1 MTTSR
6 ADLPVVIDRASM
18 TPLVVQIAGQLRDAV
33 TSGALTAG
41 GRLPSTRDLAGA
53 LGVSRTVVTGAYTQL
68 FAEGWL
74 EGRHGSG
81 TYVADVAPLATSAD
95 ACPAPE
101 AGPLA
106 DRHNGVVPA
115 KGMIELNPGVPWTAG
130 IDQSAWRR
138 AWRMA
143 GALPP
148 SAWPDPF
155 GTPELRAEV
164 AAYLGRSRGLAVRP
178 EEILITR
185 GVTSGLAMLAAALVR
200 PGDRVG
206 VEEPGY
212 SRAREVL
219 ARAGAVVVPCPV
231 DQHGLVPDHLPD
243 GLRLLYTTP
252 AHQYPLGGR
261 LPVRRRQALAAW
273 ARANRALIVE
283 DDYDSEF
290 RYDVGPLP
298 TLRSIDPEVIAYLG
312 TTSKTLTPT
321 FGVGWLLAPR
331 GLVDRLADVRDGVA
345 QRVSEPAQH
354 ALTALLASGDLER
367 HIRRM
372 RLEYA
377 RRRAA
382 LVGDLV
388 VGELGPA
395 SPNRF
400 RLLGDTAGMHV
411 VLELPPGGSATTV
424 AQAAWDRGV
433 SVATLEHYFAGPVT
447 VEGLILGYG
456 ATSMPDVRRAAA
468 VLREVFL
475 SDYRELTAGRCLPG
489 WLGRSARGG
498 TVTSQ
503 VIRDD
508 GAEGTISDHLRE
520 DRRKGTRGLND
531 EYLSGLHRTLHQAS
545 REPAP
550 EHAHPGEADEDA
562 GQEREEQERPDKKAK
577 RDKHK

>member
-6 ADLPVVIDRASM
+6 ADLPVVIDRAS
-18 TPLVVQIAGQLRDAV
+18 TAPLSAQIAGQLRDAV

-41 GRLPSTRDLAGA
+41 GRLPSTRDLAGT

-81 TYVADVAPLATSAD
+81 TYVADVAPLAASPAD
-95 ACPAPE
+95 AFPTGGGSLVAE
-101 AGPLA
+101 QG
-106 DRHNGVVPA
+106 DGVVR
-115 KGMIELNPGVPWTAG
+115 GDGVIELGAGVPWAAG
-130 IDQSAWRR
+130 IDQAAWRR
-138 AWRMA
+138 AWRAA
-143 GALPP
+143 GTVSPA
-148 SAWPDPF
+148 AWPDPL
-155 GTPELRAEV
+155 GTLELRAEL
-164 AAYLGRSRGLAVRP
+164 ATYLGRSRGLAVRP
-178 EEILITR
+178 EEILVTH
-185 GVTSGLAMLAAALVR
+185 GVTSGLAMLAAVCVR
-200 PGDRVG
+200 PGDLVG

-212 SRAREVL
+212 PKAREVL
-219 ARAGAVVVPCPV
+219 ARAGAAVVPCRV
-231 DQHGLVPDHLPD
+231 DGHGIVPGDLPD

-273 ARANRALIVE
+273 ARANRALIIE

-298 TLRSIDPEVIAYLG
+298 TLRSMDPEVIAYLG

-321 FGVGWLLAPR
+321 FGVGWLVAPADLTDK
-331 GLVDRLADVRDGVA
+331 LVAVRDRLA

-382 LVGDLV
+382 LVE
-388 VGELGPA
+388 ELGPA
-395 SPNRF
+395 ASGRF

-411 VLELPPGGSATTV
+411 VLELPTGDSMPGGSVSGGSVSGGRATAV
-424 AQAAWDRGV
+424 ARAALDRGV
-433 SVATLEHYFAGPVT
+433 SVATLERYFTGPAT

-456 ATSMPDVRRAAA
+456 ATPLAQVRHAAA
-468 VLREVFL
+468 ILR
-475 SDYRELTAGRCLPG
+475 A
-489 WLGRSARGG
+489 
-498 TVTSQ
+498 
-503 VIRDD
+503 VI
-508 GAEGTISDHLRE
+508 
-520 DRRKGTRGLND
+520 
-531 EYLSGLHRTLHQAS
+531 
-545 REPAP
+545 
-550 EHAHPGEADEDA
+550 
-562 GQEREEQERPDKKAK
+562 
-577 RDKHK
+577 

>member
-6 ADLPVVIDRASM
+6 ADLPVVIDRASA
-18 TPLVVQIAGQLRDAV
+18 TPLSAQIAGQLRDAV

-81 TYVADVAPLATSAD
+81 TYVADVAPLPGPAAD
-95 ACPAPE
+95 ASPAP
-101 AGPLA
+101 GGSLLA
-106 DRHNGVVPA
+106 ELGDGVVWDD
-115 KGMIELNPGVPWTAG
+115 GLITLSPGVPCTAG
-130 IDQSAWRR
+130 IDQAAWRR
-138 AWRMA
+138 AWRVA
-143 GALPP
+143 GTHPP
-148 SAWPDPF
+148 AAWPDAL
-155 GTPELRAEV
+155 GIPELRAEL

-178 EEILITR
+178 EEILVTH
-185 GVTSGLAMLAAALVR
+185 GVTSGLAMLAAACVR

-212 SRAREVL
+212 PRAREVL
-219 ARAGAVVVPCPV
+219 ARAGATIVPCRV
-231 DQHGLVPDHLPD
+231 DAHGIVPSDLPD

-273 ARANRALIVE
+273 ARANRAVIIE

-298 TLRSIDPEVIAYLG
+298 TLRSMDPDVIAYLG

-321 FGVGWLLAPR
+321 FGVGWLVAPADLA
-331 GLVDRLADVRDGVA
+331 DRLVAVRDGLA

-367 HIRRM
+367 HVRRM

-382 LVGDLV
+382 LVEG
-388 VGELGPA
+388 LGPA
-395 SPNRF
+395 LAGRF

-411 VLELPPGGSATTV
+411 VLELPPGGLELPPGGNATGGSAAAV
-424 AQAAWDRGV
+424 ARAAQDHGIR
-433 SVATLEHYFAGPVT
+433 VATLERYFAGPVT
-447 VEGLILGYG
+447 IEGLILGYG
-456 ATSMPDVRRAAA
+456 ATPLPQVRHAAA
-468 VLREVFL
+468 ILR
-475 SDYRELTAGRCLPG
+475 S
-489 WLGRSARGG
+489 
-498 TVTSQ
+498 
-503 VIRDD
+503 VI
-508 GAEGTISDHLRE
+508 
-520 DRRKGTRGLND
+520 
-531 EYLSGLHRTLHQAS
+531 
-545 REPAP
+545 
-550 EHAHPGEADEDA
+550 
-562 GQEREEQERPDKKAK
+562 
-577 RDKHK
+577 